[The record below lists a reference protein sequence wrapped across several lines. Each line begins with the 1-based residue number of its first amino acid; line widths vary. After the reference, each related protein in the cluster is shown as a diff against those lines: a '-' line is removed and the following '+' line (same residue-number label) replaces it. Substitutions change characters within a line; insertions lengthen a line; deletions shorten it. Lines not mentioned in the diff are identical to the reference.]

1 MGEIHL
7 RITINTDI
15 GRVPIASLVQHCDDV
30 CKSAA
35 SCPDAVIL
43 LCTNLT
49 LHGEAV
55 AVEQRTGATLID
67 SVYVTLWHTL
77 QLLGVSTQSLAQ
89 RYGRVFSLQL
99 PQPQHERQ

>member
-1 MGEIHL
+1 VGEVHL
-7 RITINTDI
+7 RITVNTDI
-15 GRVPIASLVQHCDDV
+15 GRVPVAALVQHCDAV

-35 SCPDAVIL
+35 AAPDALIL

-49 LHGEAV
+49 LHGEAD

-77 QLLGVSTQSLAQ
+77 QLLRVSTQPLAQ
-89 RYGRVFSLQL
+89 RYGRLFALQL
-99 PQPQHERQ
+99 QQPRE